1 MGTSFLDKL
10 TSFDAD
16 EIFYKEYYEAKR
28 DGNLPNFLQKY
39 SPVYIK
45 EHSLICPDIVE
56 TNSIKFTEQY
66 IFEKKNHHDVVLLK
80 HPRYTPEFIHKHNY
94 FEAFYVFNGHCQHTY
109 NEKMTI
115 LHEGTL
121 FFIAPD
127 TYHSVGVFDDQSI
140 IINFLIRKDTLK
152 KIFLANDSSE
162 NILSE
167 FFLSNLYSIKRIESL
182 AFHNIHDDLK
192 IIINEL
198 LSEQFNTQPYYAA
211 IMTNLISLF
220 FYRLLREN
228 ETYADIEIF
237 SDLKNEN
244 SLKMLSYIHDNFQ
257 TITLQELSE
266 KFNYSI
272 EHTSRLLKSEFG
284 KTYAQIIRSIK
295 ISKAEELLVGTSLS
309 IEDICYEVGYES
321 LSSFQR
327 LFKKIHGK
335 TPGEYRLNHIGK
347 KVLLQS
353 FK

>member
-1 MGTSFLDKL
+1 MDTSFLDKL
-10 TSFDAD
+10 TAFNED
-16 EIFYKEYYEAKR
+16 EIFYKEYYEAKKN
-28 DGNLPNFLQKY
+28 GTTAILFNKY
-39 SPVYIK
+39 SPEYIK
-45 EHSLICPDIVE
+45 DNSLICPEISE
-56 TNSIKFTEQY
+56 PNSGKFTEQY

-80 HPRYTPEFIHKHNY
+80 HPRYTPEFVHKHDY
-94 FEAFYVFNGHCQHTY
+94 FEAFYVFTGHCRHTY
-109 NEKMTI
+109 NEKQTI

-127 TYHSVGVFDDQSI
+127 TYHSVGVFDDQSL

-152 KIFLANDSSE
+152 KIFLNNDSSD

-192 IIINEL
+192 VIINNL
-198 LSEQFNTQPYYAA
+198 LAEQFDTKPYYAP

-228 ETYADIEIF
+228 ENHGDIEIF
-237 SDLKNEN
+237 SDLNNKN
-244 SLKMLSYIHDNFQ
+244 SLKMLAYIHDNFRA
-257 TITLQELSE
+257 ITLQDLSTQ
-266 KFNYSI
+266 FNYSI

-295 ISKAEELLVGTSLS
+295 ISKAEELLMGTTLS

-327 LFKKIHGK
+327 LFKKTHGM
-335 TPGEYRLNHIGK
+335 TPGEYRLNQIGK
-347 KVLLQS
+347 K
-353 FK
+353 